1 MASSEAGEIKAR
13 LERVRKR
20 EEDLDGRLALLVAK
34 EHDVDQ
40 AALERQLKD
49 LEAERLE
56 AIATGKHGRAS
67 AAASGSPQPPI
78 SDAADDDESSEDCRG
93 HVELGFDLSEVTRLD
108 YVAKNLFQT
117 HGKDAVIMI
126 INRLREASAL
136 NITLTE
142 LQNIGGE
149 DLVNTLVQIATEFG
163 VEPPELSEMIA
174 QVIRDEAFESRA
186 REPPAEPS
194 RAEEGYTESTEP
206 R

>member
-1 MASSEAGEIKAR
+1 MASSEAGEIEAR

-93 HVELGFDLSEVTRLD
+93 HVEPGFDSSEVTRLD

-117 HGKDAVIMI
+117 HGKDAVIKL
-126 INRLREASAL
+126 INGLRDTFFAS
-136 NITLTE
+136 NITPTD
-142 LQNIGGE
+142 LQDMGGE
-149 DLVNTLVQIATEFG
+149 DLVKILVQIAAG
-163 VEPPELSEMIA
+163 NCVGAADLSEMH
-174 QVIRDEAFESRA
+174 A
-186 REPPAEPS
+186 RGTREC
-194 RAEEGYTESTEP
+194 EE
-206 R
+206 

>member
-1 MASSEAGEIKAR
+1 MRSSEADEIEAR

-93 HVELGFDLSEVTRLD
+93 HVEPGFDSSEVTRLD
-108 YVAKNLFQT
+108 YVAQNL
-117 HGKDAVIMI
+117 GKDAVIKI
-126 INRLREASAL
+126 INGLRDTFAS
-136 NITLTE
+136 NITPTD
-142 LQNIGGE
+142 LQDMGRE
-149 DLVNTLVQIATEFG
+149 YLVKILVHIAAG
-163 VEPPELSEMIA
+163 NCVGAADLSEMH
-174 QVIRDEAFESRA
+174 A
-186 REPPAEPS
+186 RGTREC
-194 RAEEGYTESTEP
+194 EE
-206 R
+206 